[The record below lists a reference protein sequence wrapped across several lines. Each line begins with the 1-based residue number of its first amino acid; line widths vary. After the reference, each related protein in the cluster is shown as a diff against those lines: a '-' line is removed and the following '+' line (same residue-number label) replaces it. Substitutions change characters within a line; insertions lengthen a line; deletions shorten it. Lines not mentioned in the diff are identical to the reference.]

1 MKIFNVRLGHAT
13 NSSSAHS
20 IIICSSKQIPSD
32 VQLED
37 YQFGWQNFV
46 ASSIKAKKVYISIL
60 LYQALRSVLKD
71 ERVVYAIVKEWAGL
85 KESFEKFPARDGHI
99 DHQSIMD
106 LPYNWE
112 GTAVDYDFFNEFKN
126 FICRDD
132 VIIIGGNDNDGG
144 DDPPLE
150 SKVCNLGLPSD
161 SFRSKHLVCRKDNN
175 YWTIFNRNTGLK
187 IRMSFDTA
195 GEIEASKSAAPEL
208 IDIKITDKCDHNC
221 AYCYQ
226 ASNKNGYHSSKE
238 TMIYIADAC
247 AIMKVFE
254 VALGGGDPISH
265 PDIIDII
272 KEFKTKKIIANLSTK
287 STAWLSN
294 DSFRNAI
301 FENCGT
307 VAFSVSTLKETQDI
321 ITELKKYSL
330 TDHQWGER
338 RKTSL
343 HYVMG
348 SSDID
353 ELSRILSLCYDEEMS
368 IVLLGYK
375 INGRGKVFIPHD
387 YSTWI
392 KMINKLR
399 ESGKYPTIA
408 IDTKLAK
415 DYKSQLK
422 LLANDILVHP
432 EDGKFSMYID
442 AVNGFAGPSSYCDG
456 NEMDYIMLA
465 PNHDYTKAS
474 TLSDTL
480 LSLFKKY

>member
-1 MKIFNVRLGHAT
+1 MRIFNVRLGHAT

-20 IIICSSKQIPSD
+20 IIICSPKQLLTD
-32 VQLED
+32 TYLEE
-37 YQFGWQNFV
+37 YEFGWQSFV

-60 LYQALRSVLKD
+60 LHQALRKVLKD

-85 KESFEKFPARDGHI
+85 DEPFDDFPARNGHI
-99 DHQSIMD
+99 DHQSVLDI
-106 LPYNWE
+106 PFNWE

-132 VIIIGGNDNDGG
+132 VAIVGGNDNDGADTLPRG
-144 DDPPLE
+144 AKMCD
-150 SKVCNLGLPSD
+150 LGLPRD
-161 SFRSKHLVCRKDNN
+161 SFGSKNLVCRKDND

-195 GEIEASKSAAPEL
+195 GKVDVSKSASPEL

-221 AYCYQ
+221 PYCYQ
-226 ASNKNGYHSSKE
+226 SSNKNGHHCSKE
-238 TMIYIADAC
+238 AMKYIIDAC
-247 AIMKVFE
+247 VTMKVFE
-254 VALGGGDPISH
+254 VALGGGDPIIH

-272 KEFKTKKIIANLSTK
+272 KEFKTNKIIANLSTK
-287 STAWLSN
+287 STTWLSN

-301 FENCGT
+301 FDNCGT
-307 VAFSVSTLKETQDI
+307 IAFSVSTLKETQNI
-321 ITELKKYSL
+321 ITELKKYRL
-330 TDHQWGER
+330 TDYQWGSR
-338 RKTSL
+338 RRASF

-348 SSDID
+348 GSDIS
-353 ELSRILSLCYDEEMS
+353 ELNNILKLCYDEEMS

-375 INGRGKVFIPHD
+375 NNGRGKLFAPYD

-392 KMINKLR
+392 KIVNKLR
-399 ESGKYPTIA
+399 DSAQCPTIA
-408 IDTKLAK
+408 IDTKLAE

-422 LLANDILVHP
+422 LLTSCLLVHP

-456 NEMDYIMLA
+456 SEMDYIIA
-465 PNHDYTKAS
+465 PNYNYGKYPV
-474 TLSDTL
+474 LSDTL
-480 LSLFKKY
+480 LNLFKKY